1 MEIHKIC
8 SFFGHREI
16 EVTEEL
22 VKELKL
28 KIEDLIVNES
38 VGIFYFGGFGMF
50 DDLCW
55 QVVTELKLKY
65 AHIKRIFCLSNPRHL
80 RVNKR
85 PKNLKREDY
94 EEFVYLDLDFD
105 WWYQRIYYRNV
116 EMINQSDFVIFYVKN
131 TSNSG
136 AYKAY
141 QYAVKKKKKIINIV
155 NFASENGTSIRKF

>member
-1 MEIHKIC
+1 MNCYKVC

-22 VKELKL
+22 IKELKL
-28 KIEDLIVNES
+28 KIEDLIINEN

-50 DDLCW
+50 DELCW
-55 QVVTELKLKY
+55 KVVTELKLKY
-65 AHIKRIFCLSNPRHL
+65 HHIKRIFCLSDTRHL

-94 EEFVYLDLDFD
+94 EEFIYLDLDFD

-116 EMINQSDFVIFYVKN
+116 EMINQSDIIIFYVKN

-141 QYAVKKKKKIINIV
+141 QYAVRKKKNIINI
-155 NFASENGTSIRKF
+155 FDLKE

>member
-16 EVTEEL
+16 EVTKEL
-22 VKELKL
+22 IKELKY
-28 KIEDLIVNES
+28 KIEDLVVNEN
-38 VGIFYFGGFGMF
+38 VVIFYFGGFGMF
-50 DDLCW
+50 DELCW
-55 QVVTELKLKY
+55 KVVTELKLNHHY
-65 AHIKRIFCLSNPRHL
+65 IKRIFCLSDPRHL

-85 PKNLKREDY
+85 PRNLRNEDY
-94 EEFVYLDLDFD
+94 EDFIYLDLDFD

-116 EMINQSDFVIFYVKN
+116 EMIKQSDFVIFYVKN

-141 QYAVKKKKKIINIV
+141 QYAVRKKKNIV
-155 NFASENGTSIRKF
+155 NMFNSKD